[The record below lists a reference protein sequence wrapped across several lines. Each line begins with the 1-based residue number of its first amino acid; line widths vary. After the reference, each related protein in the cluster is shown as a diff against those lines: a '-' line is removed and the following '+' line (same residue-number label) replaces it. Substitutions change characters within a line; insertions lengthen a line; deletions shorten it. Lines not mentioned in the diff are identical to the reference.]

1 MEREKKREKKG
12 GENVGKEKKKKTNIK
27 RYMGGRVVL
36 GTSCKMGRQPSLSLD
51 SGLPSK
57 LSPSTNRIT
66 QGDISPSRLRPKVA
80 GRCPVRPPLTS

>member
-12 GENVGKEKKKKTNIK
+12 GENVGKEKQTNIK

-51 SGLPSK
+51 SGMPSK
-57 LSPSTNRIT
+57 LSPSTNRMT